1 MPANGKFEDIRP
13 YRDAEVP
20 EVISR
25 ILRDK
30 GFTNLLRYVYPDTP
44 LEPIKERVASV
55 KTIADFQAKVAHPAM
70 RKLVNETTDSITV
83 SGLENILTDGSHL
96 FISNHRDI
104 ILDSA
109 ILNIMLFEAGLG
121 TFETAIGSN
130 LLEEEL
136 VRDLTKM
143 NKNFTVKRNAT
154 AREFY
159 ENSVNLSQYI
169 HHTICERNTNV
180 WIAQR
185 EGRTKDGMDN
195 TQPVLLKM
203 LSINCEKPLSQCF
216 RELNITP
223 VAISYEYDPCDVL
236 KIPELKALAQEKKY
250 EKQKGEDYNSILT
263 GLTGYKGRIHL
274 SVGKPLNE
282 ELNQLVD
289 FTSPNDK
296 LKELG
301 EIIDQRVYGQY
312 KLWPTNHIAFDL
324 LNGVTAS
331 PNYSDKEKAAFMTR
345 MEKQL
350 KILGLN
356 SEEDRYF
363 LLNMYANPVKN
374 FNTVSTEDLD
384 QKSTSN

>member
-13 YRDAEVP
+13 YRDEEVP

-30 GFTNLLRYVYPDTP
+30 SFTNLLRYVYPDDD
-44 LEPIKERVASV
+44 LSPIKERVASV
-55 KTIADFQAKVAHPAM
+55 KTIADFQARVAYPAM
-70 RKLVNETTDSITV
+70 RKLVNETTDSISV
-83 SGLENILTDGSHL
+83 SGLEHIKTNGAHL

-109 ILNIMLFEAGLG
+109 ILNILLYEAGLG

-169 HHTICERNTNV
+169 HHSICERDTNV

-185 EGRTKDGMDN
+185 EGRTKDGIDK
-195 TQPVLLKM
+195 TQPGLLKM
-203 LSINCEKPLSQCF
+203 LSIDCEKPLSQCF

-250 EKQKGEDYNSILT
+250 EKQQGEDYNSILT

-274 SVGKPLNE
+274 SIGKPLNE

-289 FTSPNDK
+289 FASPNDK

-301 EIIDQRVYGQY
+301 EIIDQRIYGQY
-312 KLWPTNHIAFDL
+312 KLWPTNHIAHDL
-324 LNGVTAS
+324 LEGVDGSLSYS
-331 PNYSDKEKAAFMTR
+331 PEQKAAFIKR
-345 MEKQL
+345 MAKQL
-350 KILGLN
+350 EILGLH

-374 FNTVSTEDLD
+374 FKTINTEDRA
-384 QKSTSN
+384 

>member
-1 MPANGKFEDIRP
+1 MLSTDTFEDIRP
-13 YRDAEVP
+13 YRDEEVP

-30 GFTNLLRYVYPDTP
+30 GFTNLLNYVYRDES
-44 LEPIKERVASV
+44 LEPIKARVASV
-55 KTIADFQAKVAHPAM
+55 KTIDDFQAKVAYPAM
-70 RKLVNETTDSITV
+70 RKVVNETTDSISV
-83 SGLENILTDGSHL
+83 SGLENIKTDGAHL

-109 ILNIMLFEAGLG
+109 ILNIMLYEAGLG

-169 HHTICERNTNV
+169 HHTICERHTNV

-185 EGRTKDGMDN
+185 EGRTKDGMDK
-195 TQPVLLKM
+195 TQPGLLKM

-250 EKQKGEDYNSILT
+250 EKQRGEDYNSILT

-274 SVGKPLNE
+274 SIGKPLNE

-301 EIIDQRVYGQY
+301 EIIDQKVYGQY
-312 KLWPTNHIAFDL
+312 KLWPTNLIAFDL
-324 LNGVTAS
+324 LEGVADS
-331 PNYSDKEKAAFMTR
+331 PNYTKEEKAAFISR

-350 KILGLN
+350 AILELD

-384 QKSTSN
+384 QTSTSS

>member
-1 MPANGKFEDIRP
+1 MPANGTFEDIRP
-13 YRDAEVP
+13 YRDEEVP

-30 GFTNLLRYVYPDTP
+30 SFTNLLRYVYPDEP

-55 KTIADFQAKVAHPAM
+55 KTIADFQAKVAYPAM
-70 RKLVNETTDSITV
+70 RKLVNETTDSISV
-83 SGLENILTDGSHL
+83 SGLQNIKSDGAHL

-109 ILNIMLFEAGLG
+109 ILNIMLYEAGLG

-159 ENSVNLSQYI
+159 ENSVNLSNYI
-169 HHTICERNTNV
+169 HHSICERDTNV

-185 EGRTKDGMDN
+185 EGRTKDGIDK
-195 TQPVLLKM
+195 TQPGLLKM

-216 RELNITP
+216 RELNVTP

-236 KIPELKALAQEKKY
+236 KIPELKALAAEKKY
-250 EKQKGEDYNSILT
+250 EKRQGEDYNSILT

-274 SVGKPLNE
+274 SIGKPLDE
-282 ELNQLVD
+282 ELNHLID

-301 EIIDQRVYGQY
+301 EMIDQKVYGQY
-312 KLWPTNHIAFDL
+312 KLWPTNYIAFDL
-324 LNGVTAS
+324 LQGNSSS
-331 PNYSDKEKAAFMTR
+331 PHYTEEQKTAFMTR

-350 KILGLN
+350 EILGLD

-374 FNTVSTEDLD
+374 FNAISTED
-384 QKSTSN
+384 

>member
-1 MPANGKFEDIRP
+1 MPANGTFEDIRP
-13 YRDAEVP
+13 YRDEEVP

-30 GFTNLLRYVYPDTP
+30 SFTNLLRYVYPDEP

-55 KTIADFQAKVAHPAM
+55 RTIADFQAKVAYPAM
-70 RKLVNETTDSITV
+70 RKLVNETTDSISV
-83 SGLENILTDGSHL
+83 SGLENIKSKGAHL

-109 ILNIMLFEAGLG
+109 ILNIMLYEAGLG

-143 NKNFTVKRNAT
+143 NKNFTVKRNTT

-159 ENSVNLSQYI
+159 ENSVNLSNYI
-169 HHTICERNTNV
+169 HHSICERDTNV

-185 EGRTKDGMDN
+185 EGRTKDGIDK
-195 TQPVLLKM
+195 TQPGLLKM

-236 KIPELKALAQEKKY
+236 KIPELKALAAEKKY
-250 EKQKGEDYNSILT
+250 EKQQGEDYNSILT

-274 SVGKPLNE
+274 SIGKPLGE
-282 ELNQLVD
+282 ELNHLID

-301 EIIDQRVYGQY
+301 EIIDQKVYGQY
-312 KLWPTNHIAFDL
+312 KLWPTNYIAFDL
-324 LNGVTAS
+324 LQGNSNS
-331 PNYSDKEKAAFMTR
+331 PHYTEEQKGAFMSR

-350 KILGLN
+350 EILGLN
-356 SEEDRYF
+356 SKEDRYF

-374 FNTVSTEDLD
+374 FNTISTVD
-384 QKSTSN
+384 

>member
-13 YRDAEVP
+13 YRDEEVP

-30 GFTNLLRYVYPDTP
+30 GFSNLLRYVYPETP
-44 LEPIKERVASV
+44 LDPIKERVASV

-70 RKLVNETTDSITV
+70 RKLVNETTDDITV
-83 SGLENILTDGSHL
+83 SGLENIQTDGSHL

-109 ILNIMLFEAGLG
+109 ILNIMLYEAGLG

-130 LLEEEL
+130 LLEEDL
-136 VRDLTKM
+136 VRDLTKL
-143 NKNFTVKRNAT
+143 NKNFTVKRNAG

-159 ENSVNLSQYI
+159 ENSVNLSKYI
-169 HHTICERNTNV
+169 YHSITERSSSV

-185 EGRTKDGMDN
+185 EGRTKDGIDK
-195 TQPVLLKM
+195 TQPGLLKM
-203 LSINCEKPLSQCF
+203 LSINCDKPLRQCF
-216 RELNITP
+216 RDLNITP

-236 KIPELKALAQEKKY
+236 KIPELKALSREEKY
-250 EKQKGEDYNSILT
+250 VKQPGEDYHSILT

-274 SVGKPLNE
+274 SIGKPLTA
-282 ELNQLVD
+282 ELNSLKD
-289 FTSPNDK
+289 FDSPNDK

-301 EIIDQRVYGQY
+301 ELIDQRVYGQY

-324 LNGVTAS
+324 LRGESNS
-331 PNYSDKEKAAFMTR
+331 PRYSDEEKSKFMAR
-345 MEKQL
+345 MEEQL
-350 KILGLN
+350 KAKGLTT
-356 SEEDRYF
+356 EEDKYF

-374 FNTVSTEDLD
+374 FNTVSTEG
-384 QKSTSN
+384 SV

>member
-1 MPANGKFEDIRP
+1 MPANGTFEDIRP
-13 YRDAEVP
+13 YRDEEVP

-30 GFTNLLRYVYPDTP
+30 SFTNLLRYVYPDEP

-55 KTIADFQAKVAHPAM
+55 KTIADFQAKVAYPAM
-70 RKLVNETTDSITV
+70 RKLVNETTDSISV
-83 SGLENILTDGSHL
+83 SGLQNIKSDGAHL

-109 ILNIMLFEAGLG
+109 ILNIMLYEAGLG

-159 ENSVNLSQYI
+159 ENSVNLSNYI
-169 HHTICERNTNV
+169 HHSICERDTNV

-185 EGRTKDGMDN
+185 EGRTKDGIDK
-195 TQPVLLKM
+195 TQPGLLKM
-203 LSINCEKPLSQCF
+203 LSINCEKPLSKCF
-216 RELNITP
+216 RELNVTP

-236 KIPELKALAQEKKY
+236 KIPELKALAAEKKY
-250 EKQKGEDYNSILT
+250 EKRQGEDYNSILT

-274 SVGKPLNE
+274 SIGKPLDE
-282 ELNQLVD
+282 ELNHLID

-301 EIIDQRVYGQY
+301 EMIDQKVYGQY
-312 KLWPTNHIAFDL
+312 KLWPTNYIAFDL
-324 LNGVTAS
+324 LRGNSSS
-331 PNYSDKEKAAFMTR
+331 PHYTEEQKTAFMTR

-350 KILGLN
+350 EILGLD

-374 FNTVSTEDLD
+374 FNAISTED
-384 QKSTSN
+384 

>member
-13 YRDAEVP
+13 YRDEEVP

-30 GFTNLLRYVYPDTP
+30 SFTNLLRYVYPEDD
-44 LEPIKERVASV
+44 LAPIKERVASV
-55 KTIADFQAKVAHPAM
+55 KTIADFQAKVAYPAM
-70 RKLVNETTDSITV
+70 RKLVNETTDRISV
-83 SGLENILTDGSHL
+83 SGLEHIKRNGAHL

-109 ILNIMLFEAGLG
+109 ILNIMLYEAGLG

-169 HHTICERNTNV
+169 HHSICEKDTNV

-185 EGRTKDGMDN
+185 EGRTKDGMDK
-195 TQPVLLKM
+195 TQPGLLKM

-250 EKQKGEDYNSILT
+250 EKQQGEDYNSILT

-274 SVGKPLNE
+274 SIGKPLNE

-301 EIIDQRVYGQY
+301 EIIDQRIYGQY
-312 KLWPTNHIAFDL
+312 KLWPTNHIAHGL
-324 LNGVTAS
+324 LEGIEKS
-331 PNYSDKEKAAFMTR
+331 SSYSQEEKVAFIKR

-350 KILGLN
+350 EILGLH

-374 FNTVSTEDLD
+374 FKTINTEDRA
-384 QKSTSN
+384 

>member
-1 MPANGKFEDIRP
+1 MPANGKFEEIRP

-30 GFTNLLRYVYPDTP
+30 GFTNLLRYVYPDIP

-109 ILNIMLFEAGLG
+109 ILNIMLYEAGLG

-169 HHTICERNTNV
+169 HHTICERKTNV

-185 EGRTKDGMDN
+185 EGRTKDGMDK
-195 TQPVLLKM
+195 TQPGLLKM

-236 KIPELKALAQEKKY
+236 KIPELKALAEEKKY

-274 SVGKPLNE
+274 SIGKPLNE

-324 LNGVTAS
+324 LNGVSDS
-331 PNYSDKEKAAFMTR
+331 PNYSDKEKATFMTR

-374 FNTVSTEDLD
+374 FNTVSTED
-384 QKSTSN
+384 

>member
-1 MPANGKFEDIRP
+1 MPALGTFEDIRP
-13 YRDAEVP
+13 YRDEEVP
-20 EVISR
+20 EVIGR

-30 GFTNLLRYVYPDTP
+30 GFTNLLRYVYPDEP

-55 KTIADFQAKVAHPAM
+55 NTIADFQSRVAYPAM
-70 RKLVNETTDSITV
+70 RKLVNETTDSINV
-83 SGLENILTDGSHL
+83 SGLENIQSGGSHL

-109 ILNIMLFEAGLG
+109 ILNIMLYEAGLG

-143 NKNFTVKRNAT
+143 NKNFTVKRNTT

-159 ENSVNLSQYI
+159 ENSVNLSNYI
-169 HHTICERNTNV
+169 HHSICERDTNV

-185 EGRTKDGMDN
+185 EGRTKDGIDK
-195 TQPVLLKM
+195 TQPGLLKM

-236 KIPELKALAQEKKY
+236 KIPELKALAQEQKY
-250 EKQKGEDYNSILT
+250 EKQRGEDYNSILT

-274 SVGKPLNE
+274 SIGKPLNE
-282 ELNQLVD
+282 ELNQLVE
-289 FTSPNDK
+289 FTSANDK

-301 EIIDQRVYGQY
+301 EIIDQKVYSQY
-312 KLWPTNHIAFDL
+312 KLWPSNHIAFDL
-324 LNGVTAS
+324 LQGNSAS
-331 PNYSDKEKAAFMTR
+331 SHYTEKEKSVFMTR

-350 KILGLN
+350 EKLGLN
-356 SEEDRYF
+356 TQEDLYF
-363 LLNMYANPVKN
+363 LLSMYANPVKN
-374 FNTVSTEDLD
+374 FNTVSTEG
-384 QKSTSN
+384 

>member
-13 YRDAEVP
+13 YRDEEVP
-20 EVISR
+20 EVIGR

-30 GFTNLLRYVYPDTP
+30 SFTNLLRYVYPDEN
-44 LEPIKERVASV
+44 LDPIKERVASV
-55 KTIADFQAKVAHPAM
+55 KTIADFQAKVAYPAM

-83 SGLENILTDGSHL
+83 SGLENIKSDGAHL

-109 ILNIMLFEAGLG
+109 ILNIILYEAGLG

-159 ENSVNLSQYI
+159 ENSVNLSKYI
-169 HHTICERNTNV
+169 HHSICQRDTNV

-185 EGRTKDGMDN
+185 EGRTKDGMDK
-195 TQPVLLKM
+195 TQPGLLKM
-203 LSINCEKPLSQCF
+203 LSINCEKPLSMCF

-236 KIPELKALAQEKKY
+236 KIPELKALAEEKKY
-250 EKQKGEDYNSILT
+250 EKQQGEDYNSILT

-274 SVGKPLNE
+274 SIGKPLNE
-282 ELNQLVD
+282 ELNHLVD

-324 LNGVTAS
+324 LEGIS
-331 PNYSDKEKAAFMTR
+331 SSSNYTQDQKAAFMTR

-350 KILGLN
+350 EILGLTA
-356 SEEDRYF
+356 EGDRYF

-374 FNTVSTEDLD
+374 FNNVSTAG
-384 QKSTSN
+384 